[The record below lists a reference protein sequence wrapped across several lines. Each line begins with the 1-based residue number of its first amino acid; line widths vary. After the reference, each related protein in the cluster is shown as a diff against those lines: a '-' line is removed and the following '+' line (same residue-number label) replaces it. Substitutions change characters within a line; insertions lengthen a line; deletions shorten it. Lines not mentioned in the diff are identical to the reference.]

1 MALKQLLHAQQQDL
15 LSDQQPLERQQHHR
29 QQKERN
35 HLQTLQI
42 KNSVRGIPG
51 LHSDDNQDSTI
62 SQLMQAL
69 PQKKHPSIH
78 VREQVDLDDRCNEGE
93 LQHRGNEEFEEDIDD
108 LIDDEGA
115 S

>member
-1 MALKQLLHAQQQDL
+1 
-15 LSDQQPLERQQHHR
+15 
-29 QQKERN
+29 
-35 HLQTLQI
+35 
-42 KNSVRGIPG
+42 
-51 LHSDDNQDSTI
+51 
-62 SQLMQAL
+62 MQAL
-69 PQKKHPSIH
+69 PEKKHPSIH

>member
-35 HLQTLQI
+35 HVQTLQI
-42 KNSVRGIPG
+42 KKSVRDIPG

-69 PQKKHPSIH
+69 PEKKYPSIK
-78 VREQVDLDDRCNEGE
+78 VDLDDRCNEGE

-108 LIDDEGA
+108 LIDDEVA